1 MTVLVL
7 VAHIDDESFGCG
19 GTIAK
24 YSGCNT
30 GVVVAALNPGGEF
43 LRRNKM
49 RISTIRSR
57 IEDRIAAT
65 KKVQEELRIKE
76 YIVGPWDQGE
86 LSKCDVSQAEVN
98 HYVEGLIEKFDPV
111 RVITHSP
118 LDLHPDHRRVY
129 EAALASV
136 RPWVTKRKIDLISF
150 EDLGANHY
158 VEGLIEKFDPVRVI
172 THSPSDL
179 HPDHRRVY
187 EAALTSVRPWVP
199 KRKIDLISF
208 EDLGSTG
215 ILPGWSPNMYVRLTA
230 GHLASKLS
238 AIELYDSIDSP
249 PFPHPRSSYHVTS
262 LARLRGGDSGSEFA
276 EAFQIIRSYGVCRNV

>member
-1 MTVLVL
+1 MRHALPLGITAIVGYHVLFMLIGCEKMTVLVL

-24 YSGCNT
+24 YSDCNT
-30 GVVVAALNPGGEF
+30 GVVVAAVNPGGEF

-129 EAALASV
+129 EAAL
-136 RPWVTKRKIDLISF
+136 
-150 EDLGANHY
+150 
-158 VEGLIEKFDPVRVI
+158 
-172 THSPSDL
+172 
-179 HPDHRRVY
+179 
-187 EAALTSVRPWVP
+187 TSVRPWVP

-262 LARLRGGDSGSEFA
+262 LARLRGGDSGSQFA
-276 EAFQIIRSYGVCRNV
+276 EAFQIIRSYDV